1 MDAWYLN
8 LIIISAI
15 LYLVL
20 LFGMLFLL
28 VFLEMKYPIVE
39 KIWNKY
45 SLPLTI
51 LVIAIML
58 SISSIIIGLISTI
71 FAFILA
77 CCILLC
83 LDSIIEQETQYRR
96 I

>member
-8 LIIISAI
+8 VIIISAI
-15 LYLVL
+15 LYLVII
-20 LFGMLFLL
+20 FSMLFLISAAT
-28 VFLEMKYPIVE
+28 MKYPVVQ
-39 KIWNKY
+39 KIWDKY

-71 FAFILA
+71 CAFILA